1 VNSQSS
7 QHPPHAHIH
16 ARMVTDC
23 KSTLDFRVFLYH
35 VSFIISIDLLCF
47 SVVVVVVICS
57 LVLCTPRVCSLAALP
72 TFFFLS
78 FYPAIPSVLV
88 RLSAWLCT
96 HAPPFSHS
104 HSSDRPTVVL
114 IAFQILTIDTCS
126 QRYWLW
132 ILYVSVARFLSFLIR
147 EYIINI
153 DLSACD
159 SGIQV
164 CRLHD
169 GK

>member
-57 LVLCTPRVCSLAALP
+57 LVLCTPSSLQFSCSP
-72 TFFFLS
+72 HFFLS
-78 FYPAIPSVLV
+78 FFLPSNTICTSTIICLV
-88 RLSAWLCT
+88 MYSRA
-96 HAPPFSHS
+96 PFSHS